1 MYKIKQAPEDFKVT
15 EKIELHIDP
24 EGDYAYFWLNKK
36 GYATVKALQ
45 KIATFLGCRL
55 KDIGFAG
62 NKDKQAV
69 TKQAISVKDFGK
81 RTGEKRFDM
90 FKSDDIK
97 LEYIGRGK
105 APISLGDL
113 KGNEFEII
121 IHDCE
126 KAPEKITQFINYFD
140 EQRFSKTN
148 KEVGKAILKG
158 DMKKAC
164 SLIDAEEVKNRLSE
178 KPNDYVG
185 AMKELPIKTRLM
197 LVHSYQ
203 SYLWNET
210 VKEYLQQKHED
221 TANVEYSLG
230 LLVFPKKNIEN
241 VAVPIIGF
249 GSEMEDKEMKAI
261 TDSIMKKESL
271 NERDF
276 VIRSMPELS
285 AEGGKRDLVT
295 EVKDL
300 TIENIGEKSYK
311 LKFFL
316 QKGSYATMA
325 VKRMMI

>member
-24 EGDYAYFWLNKK
+24 EGDYTYFWLNKK
-36 GYATVKALQ
+36 EYTTVRAIQ
-45 KIATFLGCRL
+45 KIAAFLGCRL

-62 NKDKQAV
+62 NKDRQAI

-81 RTGEKRFDM
+81 RVGENRFERFD
-90 FKSDDIK
+90 SEGLK

-113 KGNEFEII
+113 EGNEFEII
-121 IHDCE
+121 IHDCD
-126 KAPEKITQFINYFD
+126 KAPEKISQFINYFD
-140 EQRFSKTN
+140 EQRFSQTN
-148 KEVGKAILKG
+148 RDVGKAILKG

-164 SLIDAEEVKNRLSE
+164 SLIDAPEVKKHIEE
-178 KPNDYVG
+178 KANDYVG

-210 VKEYLQQKHED
+210 VKEYLQSRYKD
-221 TANVEYSLG
+221 CANVEYSLG
-230 LLVFPKKNIEN
+230 ILAFPKKNIEN
-241 VAVPIIGF
+241 ISVPIIGF
-249 GSEMEDKEMKAI
+249 GLEIADKEMKEI
-261 TDSIMKKESL
+261 TNRIMKKEEL

-285 AEGGKRDLVT
+285 AEGGKRDLVS

-300 TIENIGEKSYK
+300 KIEKIEDKTYR